1 MILAWGASPSK
12 IMTHRIGTI
21 NDLLEPH
28 TDKVRRLVNPTTKQI
43 CHPLNPKS
51 RSIWMI
57 EKLDVRKEEKK

>member
-1 MILAWGASPSK
+1 
-12 IMTHRIGTI
+12 MTHRIGTI